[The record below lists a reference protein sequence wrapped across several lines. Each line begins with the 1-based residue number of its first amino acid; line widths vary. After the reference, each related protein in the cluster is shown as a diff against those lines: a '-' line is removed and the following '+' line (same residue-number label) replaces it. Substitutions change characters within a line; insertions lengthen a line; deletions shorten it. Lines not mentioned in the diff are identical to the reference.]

1 MSNISL
7 LGSINVCKVN
17 TGYGN
22 KLQSDRFENPNNML
36 CPLWS
41 GQDNYGRPVN
51 PDSYNTKNAGCNS
64 AADRVSVE
72 NFLRPDYME
81 YVALDAKGFR
91 NPAMFS
97 NNPPTMLYEGFADT
111 PISNAQMAETAQD
124 VKDYYKIVGNAGY
137 QYTATNTP
145 YNNGVCGVSGNPNC
159 MSCSGRVRGNKQA
172 GLYEGYADTQANKN
186 FQNRMNQ
193 QFVQSFKSAGSHGR
207 SGMTY

>member
-1 MSNISL
+1 MSWYN
-7 LGSINVCKVN
+7 CN
-17 TGYGN
+17 TGYDN

-51 PDSYNTKNAGCNS
+51 PDSYYTKNAGCNS
-64 AADRVSVE
+64 AEDRVSVE

-91 NPAMFS
+91 NPTMYS
-97 NNPPTMLYEGFADT
+97 NNPPTMLYEGFIQN
-111 PISNAQMAETAQD
+111 PSNAQAAETSKQ

-137 QYTATNTP
+137 QLDATNTP
-145 YNNGVCGVSGNPNC
+145 YNNGVCGVSGNPGCN
-159 MSCSGRVRGNKQA
+159 SCSGRNRANKQQ
-172 GLYEGYADTQANKN
+172 GMYEGYTRDTQANRN

-193 QFVQSFKSAGSHGR
+193 QFVQSFKSNNTHRNSD
-207 SGMTY
+207 MTY